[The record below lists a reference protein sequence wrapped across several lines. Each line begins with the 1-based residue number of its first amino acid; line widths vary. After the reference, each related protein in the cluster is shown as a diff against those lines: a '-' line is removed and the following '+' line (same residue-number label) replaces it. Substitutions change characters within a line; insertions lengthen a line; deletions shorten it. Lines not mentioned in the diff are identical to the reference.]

1 MLDTILFDL
10 DGTLLPMDQND
21 FIKAYVTQLCRRY
34 VPCGYDKDAI
44 IKALWTGTAAM
55 VKNDGTC
62 TNEDRFWAAFDALL
76 GDTAPIRDSIP
87 SFYTTEFDAVKEIAA
102 PSPLAREIVDTL
114 RGKGY
119 DLILA
124 TNPLFPAEGVHTRLS
139 WIGLSPEDFSLVTT
153 YDNSTFCKPFPG
165 YYQEILQKTG
175 KTPAQCRMV
184 GNNPLDDMSAAKL
197 GLDVYLVTDYIENEK
212 GLPID
217 GFPQGSLASVL
228 AWSEALPEV

>member
-21 FIKAYVTQLCRRY
+21 FIKAYVIQLCRRY

-76 GDTAPIRDSIP
+76 GDTAPIRSSIP
-87 SFYTTEFDAVKEIAA
+87 SFYTAEFDAVKEVAA

>member
-124 TNPLFPAEGVHTRLS
+124 TNPLFPAEGVRTRLS
-139 WIGLSPEDFSLVTT
+139 WIGLAPEDFSLVTT

-228 AWSEALPEV
+228 AWSKALPEV

>member
-139 WIGLSPEDFSLVTT
+139 WIGLSPEDFSLITT

-217 GFPQGSLASVL
+217 AFPQGSLESVL

>member
-76 GDTAPIRDSIP
+76 GDTAPIHDSIP

-139 WIGLSPEDFSLVTT
+139 WIGLSPEDFSLITT

-228 AWSEALPEV
+228 AWSKALPEV

>member
-1 MLDTILFDL
+1 
-10 DGTLLPMDQND
+10 MDQND

-62 TNEDRFWAAFDALL
+62 TTRTASGPLSTPA
-76 GDTAPIRDSIP
+76 GRHAPIRSSIP

-124 TNPLFPAEGVHTRLS
+124 TNPLFPAEGVRTRLS
-139 WIGLSPEDFSLVTT
+139 WIGLAPEDFSLVTT

-228 AWSEALPEV
+228 AWSEALPGI

>member
-87 SFYTTEFDAVKEIAA
+87 SFYTAEFDAVKEIAA

-124 TNPLFPAEGVHTRLS
+124 TNPLFPAEGVRTRLS
-139 WIGLSPEDFSLVTT
+139 WIGLAPEDFSLVTT

-217 GFPQGSLASVL
+217 GFPQGSLESVL

>member
-139 WIGLSPEDFSLVTT
+139 WIGLSPEDFSLITT

-212 GLPID
+212 DLPID
-217 GFPQGSLASVL
+217 AFPQGSLASVL

>member
-124 TNPLFPAEGVHTRLS
+124 TNPLFPAEGVRTRLS
-139 WIGLSPEDFSLVTT
+139 WIGLAPEDFSLVTT

-217 GFPQGSLASVL
+217 AFPQGSLASVL

>member
-87 SFYTTEFDAVKEIAA
+87 SFYTAEFDAVKEIAA

-124 TNPLFPAEGVHTRLS
+124 TNPLFPAEGVRTRLS

>member
-10 DGTLLPMDQND
+10 DGTLLPMDQTD

-76 GDTAPIRDSIP
+76 GDTAPIHDSIP

-139 WIGLSPEDFSLVTT
+139 WIGLSPEDFSLITT

-228 AWSEALPEV
+228 AWSKALPEV

>member
-124 TNPLFPAEGVHTRLS
+124 TNPLFPAEGVRTRLS
-139 WIGLSPEDFSLVTT
+139 WIGLAPEDFSLVTT

>member
-102 PSPLAREIVDTL
+102 PVAPGPRNRGHPARQGLRPDPGHEPPLPRRGGAHPSFLDRPCAGGLLPGHDL
-114 RGKGY
+114 R
-119 DLILA
+119 
-124 TNPLFPAEGVHTRLS
+124 
-139 WIGLSPEDFSLVTT
+139 
-153 YDNSTFCKPFPG
+153 
-165 YYQEILQKTG
+165 
-175 KTPAQCRMV
+175 
-184 GNNPLDDMSAAKL
+184 
-197 GLDVYLVTDYIENEK
+197 
-212 GLPID
+212 
-217 GFPQGSLASVL
+217 
-228 AWSEALPEV
+228 

>member
-139 WIGLSPEDFSLVTT
+139 WIGLSPEDFSLITT

-212 GLPID
+212 DLPID
-217 GFPQGSLASVL
+217 AFPQGSLESVL

>member
-21 FIKAYVTQLCRRY
+21 FIKTYVTQLCRRY

-124 TNPLFPAEGVHTRLS
+124 TNPLFPAEGVRTRLS
-139 WIGLSPEDFSLVTT
+139 WIGLAPEDFSLVTT

-228 AWSEALPEV
+228 AWSKALPEV

>member
-87 SFYTTEFDAVKEIAA
+87 SFYTAEFDAVKEIAA

-139 WIGLSPEDFSLVTT
+139 WIGLSPEDFSLITT

>member
-76 GDTAPIRDSIP
+76 GDTAPIHDSIP

-139 WIGLSPEDFSLVTT
+139 WIGLAPEDFSLVTT

-165 YYQEILQKTG
+165 YYQEILKKTG

-212 GLPID
+212 DLPID
-217 GFPQGSLASVL
+217 AFPQGSLESVL